1 MRDKMTPMERA
12 SALAKGKDVDRL
24 SCNPNIANGVA
35 RIYGCKISDF
45 NTGGKAIAESQIAAY
60 RRFGMD
66 GVRVFT
72 DLYVWAEAM
81 GAELVLPEDN
91 TADLLKPALEDVK
104 DIDKLKVANPYKD
117 GRLPVFIEAMK
128 YLVDAIGKEVPCSG
142 GIVGPFSN
150 AFFLIGVDK
159 MTRLLLKNPEAVHK
173 LCKISLENCIEY
185 TKVIIENGLTPTI
198 SEPLASC
205 TVVNPK
211 HFREFCAPYLKEL
224 VRFIKSKG
232 SGCTLHICGNTKK
245 IWNDV
250 GSMAEDGVTG
260 FSMDNVVS
268 LAECSRTIGD
278 KMKILGNVDPSGI
291 MYAGT
296 RNDIRNAVVEAVE
309 EGYNTPKGYV
319 VMSGCSLPV
328 ETPFENIQT
337 MMDTVREIGYPV
349 NVEKLEKM
357 KVK

>member
-1 MRDKMTPMERA
+1 
-12 SALAKGKDVDRL
+12 
-24 SCNPNIANGVA
+24 
-35 RIYGCKISDF
+35 
-45 NTGGKAIAESQIAAY
+45 
-60 RRFGMD
+60 
-66 GVRVFT
+66 
-72 DLYVWAEAM
+72 
-81 GAELVLPEDN
+81 
-91 TADLLKPALEDVK
+91 
-104 DIDKLKVANPYKD
+104 
-117 GRLPVFIEAMK
+117 
-128 YLVDAIGKEVPCSG
+128 
-142 GIVGPFSN
+142 
-150 AFFLIGVDK
+150 

>member
-1 MRDKMTPMERA
+1 MTPKERA
-12 SALAKGKDVDRL
+12 EALAKGEEVDRL
-24 SCNPNIANGVA
+24 PCNPNIANGVA
-35 RIYGCKISDF
+35 RVYGCRISDF
-45 NTGGKAIAESQIAAY
+45 NTSGKAIAEAQIASY

-66 GVRVFT
+66 SVRVFT

-81 GAELVLPEDN
+81 GAKLVLPEDN
-91 TADLLKPALEDVK
+91 TADLLEPAIEDVK
-104 DIDKLKVANPYKD
+104 DIDKLRVANPYKD

-128 YLVDAIGKEVPCSG
+128 YLVDEIGEEVPCSG

-173 LCKISLENCIEY
+173 LCRISLENCIEY
-185 TKVIIENGLTPTI
+185 TKIIIENGLTPTI

-211 HFREFCAPYLKEL
+211 HFREFCAPYLREL
-224 VRFIKSKG
+224 VGFIKSKG
-232 SGCTLHICGNTKK
+232 SGCILHICGNTKK

-250 GSMAEDGVTG
+250 GDMAEDGVTG

-268 LAECSRTIGD
+268 LAECSETIGD
-278 KMKILGNVDPSGI
+278 RMKILGNVDPSGI

-296 RNDIRNAVVEAVE
+296 KKDIRNAVVEAVK
-309 EGYNTPKGYV
+309 EGYNTSKGYV

-349 NVEKLEKM
+349 DEEKLENM